1 MQGTGRSAD
10 NTLLIVYHSQ
20 SGNTEL
26 LSRALEEGAL
36 HEKGAFVRRIPA
48 TEVIVD
54 DLENCRVL
62 VICSPEYFGYMA
74 GAIKDMF
81 DRTYETVREKMAG
94 KSYSVVIC
102 AGNDGTGALLSI
114 ERIIAGFKMKKVQE
128 PLISRGPV
136 SAEMLAKCRALGH
149 TLAAGMTFGIY

>member
-1 MQGTGRSAD
+1 MHRTGRSAD

-26 LSRALEEGAL
+26 LSRALEEGAM
-36 HEKGAFVRRIPA
+36 HEEGASIRRIPA
-48 TEVIVD
+48 REAIAD

-94 KSYSVVIC
+94 RSYAVVIS
-102 AGNDGTGALLSI
+102 AGNDGNGALVSI

-136 SAEMLAKCRALGH
+136 SAEMLAKCRDLGH
-149 TLAAGMTFGIY
+149 ALAAGMTFGIY

>member
-1 MQGTGRSAD
+1 MHGTGRSAD

-26 LSRALEEGAL
+26 LSRAAEEGAL
-36 HEKGAFVRRIPA
+36 REKGASVRRIPA
-48 TEVIVD
+48 REVIVD
-54 DLENCRVL
+54 DFENCRVL

-81 DRTYETVREKMAG
+81 DRTYEKVREKMAG

-102 AGNDGTGALLSI
+102 AGNDGTGALQSI
-114 ERIIAGFKMKKVQE
+114 ERIIAGFKMKQVQG
-128 PLISRGPV
+128 PLVSRGPV
-136 SAEMLAKCRALGH
+136 SAEMIAQCRELGH
-149 TLAAGMTFGIY
+149 ALAAGMTFGIY

>member
-1 MQGTGRSAD
+1 MHGTGRSTD

-26 LSRALEEGAL
+26 LSRAVEEGAL
-36 HEKGAFVRRIPA
+36 CEKGAFVQRIPA
-48 TEVIVD
+48 REVIVD

-74 GAIKDMF
+74 GAIKEMF

-94 KSYSVVIC
+94 KPYSVVIC
-102 AGNDGTGALLSI
+102 AGNDGAGALLSI

-128 PLISRGPV
+128 PLVSRGPV
-136 SAEMLAKCRALGH
+136 STEMLAQCKELGH
-149 TLAAGMTFGIY
+149 TLAAGITFGIY

>member
-1 MQGTGRSAD
+1 MHGTPPSAH

-26 LSRALEEGAL
+26 LSQAVEEGAL
-36 HEKGAFVRRIPA
+36 REKGVCVRRISA
-48 TEVIVD
+48 REVTVD
-54 DLENCRVL
+54 ELESCRVL

-81 DRTYETVREKMAG
+81 DRMYEKVREQMAG
-94 KSYSVVIC
+94 KAYSVVIC

-128 PLISRGPV
+128 PLVSRGPV
-136 SAEMLAKCRALGH
+136 STERLAKCRELGH
-149 TLAAGMTFGIY
+149 ALAAGMTFGIF

>member
-1 MQGTGRSAD
+1 MQGTHAA

-20 SGNTEL
+20 SGNTDL
-26 LSRALEEGAL
+26 LSRAVEEGAL
-36 HEKGAFVRRIPA
+36 REKGAHVRRIA
-48 TEVIVD
+48 ACKAAAD
-54 DLENCRVL
+54 DLSNCRVL

-81 DRTYETVREKMAG
+81 DRTYEQVRERMVG

-102 AGNDGTGALLSI
+102 AGNDGAGALLSI
-114 ERIIAGFKMKKVQE
+114 ERIVAGFKMKKVQE

-136 SAEMLAKCRALGH
+136 SVEMLVKCQELGH
-149 TLAAGMTFGIY
+149 TLAAGMIFGIY

>member
-1 MQGTGRSAD
+1 MHGKERSAD

-26 LSRALEEGAL
+26 LSRAVEEGAL
-36 HEKGAFVRRIPA
+36 SEKSICAPRVSA
-48 TEVIVD
+48 LEVGVD
-54 DLENCRVL
+54 DLKNCRVL

-81 DRTYETVREKMAG
+81 DRTYEKVREHMAG
-94 KSYSVVIC
+94 KSYCVVIC

-114 ERIIAGFKMKKVQE
+114 ERIIAGLKMKKVQE

-136 SAEMLAKCRALGH
+136 SAETLAKGRELGH